1 MVSVNLVRAGM
12 LAVLAGA
19 VATEAID
26 TAIVLAAL
34 FLLGAAEV
42 FVDTTAN
49 ALPPMLVGRDDL
61 GVANARL
68 LFGAITINRLLGPPV
83 GALLFAAGMA
93 LPFVTQAVCMVAAA
107 GLVNRIVVSTPVRI
121 DGNAS
126 ARREIVDGMRW
137 LWRHPAVRTLTLTV
151 VSFNITF
158 GAAWSVLV
166 LYAIE
171 RLGLGEVGFG
181 LLTSAGAAGGML
193 GTMVYG
199 GLERR
204 LGAANIMRGGLI
216 IETLTHLTLA
226 LTTSPAVALSVFF
239 VFGMHEAA
247 WGTTAT
253 TIRQRVVPTE
263 FQGRVTSVY
272 FVGVFGSLVVGAAIG
287 GVIARTWGITGPFW
301 FGFVGSM
308 VILVSIWRRLA
319 AIAHA
324 A

>member
-1 MVSVNLVRAGM
+1 
-12 LAVLAGA
+12 
-19 VATEAID
+19 
-26 TAIVLAAL
+26 
-34 FLLGAAEV
+34 
-42 FVDTTAN
+42 
-49 ALPPMLVGRDDL
+49 
-61 GVANARL
+61 
-68 LFGAITINRLLGPPV
+68 
-83 GALLFAAGMA
+83 
-93 LPFVTQAVCMVAAA
+93 
-107 GLVNRIVVSTPVRI
+107 
-121 DGNAS
+121 
-126 ARREIVDGMRW
+126 MRW

-226 LTTSPAVALSVFF
+226 LTTTPAVALSVFF